1 MFQIKERLN
10 NIESFEEETK
20 KYRTT
25 YDDKKQVDCFENLSN
40 ELFYEIFDYLEGCDL
55 FKAFSNLNNRFQ
67 ALLTSSSLRLKIDLR
82 YREET
87 ILHLGHD
94 HPYNSYPALF
104 KIDSSFSRL
113 ESLYNKLSFLALESC
128 IPISIA
134 NNEQY
139 SSIKYL
145 IIDHCC
151 SLDDLI
157 AILSYTSQLCRLTCY
172 QLDESKKNIVKDALN
187 SILSLTCISIA
198 ECSTKF
204 DEIEMF
210 LTNVSSQL
218 EVLRINTFK
227 DVNYLDANRWERI
240 ISQHLHHLNIFEF
253 KYEELAREG
262 LEVTV
267 YHERLNEFNSLFWIK
282 RKWFFRIYIDT
293 RFHDDNMMIYSIY
306 PYRETHS
313 NFHKDKKNDESLS
326 NDISQNL
333 IQHGIILNDNVEPIQ
348 GNSYKDNEGAE
359 SFINEIGQN
368 MSVPCQV
375 TTVLCTESNVK

>member
-1 MFQIKERLN
+1 MSIAIKQQYSGIKYLVIDYCCSLDKLIAMLSCTPQLCRLTCQQVN
-10 NIESFEEETK
+10 ESDDNIVKNALNSI
-20 KYRTT
+20 
-25 YDDKKQVDCFENLSN
+25 LSLTRISIAGCYAEFDEA
-40 ELFYEIFDYLEGCDL
+40 ELFLTNVSPQLEVLRINTFRDVTYLD
-55 FKAFSNLNNRFQ
+55 ANRWKQ
-67 ALLTSSSLRLKIDLR
+67 IISQHL
-82 YREET
+82 
-87 ILHLGHD
+87 LHL
-94 HPYNSYPALF
+94 STFEF
-104 KIDSSFSRL
+104 KYEEPIDEDF
-113 ESLYNKLSFLALESC
+113 EATLESC

-139 SSIKYL
+139 SGIKYL
-145 IIDHCC
+145 VIDHCC

-172 QLDESKKNIVKDALN
+172 QLEESKKKIVKDALN

-218 EVLRINTFK
+218 EVLRINTLK

-333 IQHGIILNDNVEPIQ
+333 IQHGIILNDNVEYYSP
-348 GNSYKDNEGAE
+348 EG
-359 SFINEIGQN
+359 FHRHVN
-368 MSVPCQV
+368 
-375 TTVLCTESNVK
+375 

>member
-10 NIESFEEETK
+10 NTESFEEEAK

-25 YDDKKQVDCFENLSN
+25 YDDKKLVDCFENLSN

-87 ILHLGHD
+87 ILQYCSTYVVVPNKDRIISFSLGHD
-94 HPYNSYPALF
+94 HPS
-104 KIDSSFSRL
+104 
-113 ESLYNKLSFLALESC
+113 LESC

-218 EVLRINTFK
+218 EVLRINTLK

-333 IQHGIILNDNVEPIQ
+333 IQHGIILNDNV
-348 GNSYKDNEGAE
+348 
-359 SFINEIGQN
+359 
-368 MSVPCQV
+368 
-375 TTVLCTESNVK
+375 

>member
-20 KYRTT
+20 QYRTT
-25 YDDKKQVDCFENLSN
+25 YDNKKLMDCFENLSN

-67 ALLTSSSLRLKIDLR
+67 VLLTSSSLRLKIDLR

-87 ILHLGHD
+87 ILQYCSTYVVVPNKDRIISLSLGHD

-113 ESLYNKLSFLALESC
+113 ESLVLDYIELNQLIPLLTSLVSLPHLFSLIIYYNDDLKEISNIYQMIFNLSMLKYNKLSFLALESC

-139 SSIKYL
+139 SGIKYL
-145 IIDHCC
+145 VIDHCC

-218 EVLRINTFK
+218 EVLRINTLK

-262 LEVTV
+262 LEDL
-267 YHERLNEFNSLFWIK
+267 Y
-282 RKWFFRIYIDT
+282 
-293 RFHDDNMMIYSIY
+293 
-306 PYRETHS
+306 
-313 NFHKDKKNDESLS
+313 
-326 NDISQNL
+326 
-333 IQHGIILNDNVEPIQ
+333 
-348 GNSYKDNEGAE
+348 
-359 SFINEIGQN
+359 
-368 MSVPCQV
+368 
-375 TTVLCTESNVK
+375 